1 MPEPT
6 LDRRSHR
13 PIKKSRPNT
22 NDPHT
27 QHQAHISTLFAHP
40 DRPIHIPDSSTL
52 QTSHTT
58 GPAAPPEIVTNV
70 QGSSAGAGSGEFHV
84 YKASRR
90 RENERL
96 KAMDEDNERE
106 VRDREFEDRV
116 GEMRRRD
123 EEVLRRNREK
133 REKAKAR
140 KRKGGKGGGGGGG
153 EEGAD
158 GKVDGDAGTKRKLGP
173 ARVVAGA
180 PGREDRGDVENGEE
194 DERTGQK
201 GGDLN
206 PGTEGGDGA
215 EEGGGGGGITIH
227 DDD

>member
-6 LDRRSHR
+6 LDRRSQR

-40 DRPIHIPDSSTL
+40 DRPVHIPDSST
-52 QTSHTT
+52 QNSHT

-106 VRDREFEDRV
+106 VKDREFEDRV

-140 KRKGGKGGGGGGG
+140 KKKGGKGGGG
-153 EEGAD
+153 EGAD
-158 GKVDGDAGTKRKLGP
+158 EKESGDAGTKRKLGP
-173 ARVVAGA
+173 ARVAGA
-180 PGREDRGDVENGEE
+180 GREDGERREKVE
-194 DERTGQK
+194 
-201 GGDLN
+201 
-206 PGTEGGDGA
+206 EGGRTAQKVRDGNRGEGGEDGA
-215 EEGGGGGGITIH
+215 EGGGITIH

>member
-40 DRPIHIPDSSTL
+40 DRPVHIPDSST
-52 QTSHTT
+52 QNSHT

-96 KAMDEDNERE
+96 KAMDEENERE
-106 VRDREFEDRV
+106 VRDREFEERV
-116 GEMRRRD
+116 GGMRRRD

-133 REKAKAR
+133 REKARAR
-140 KRKGGKGGGGGGG
+140 KKKGGGKGGSGGG
-153 EEGAD
+153 
-158 GKVDGDAGTKRKLGP
+158 DGDVGEDSSAAGGAKRKLGP
-173 ARVVAGA
+173 ARVAGG
-180 PGREDRGDVENGEE
+180 PGKQDVEGGEGEE
-194 DERTGQK
+194 VGRTNQKDGDQDIGGGGEDGAK
-201 GGDLN
+201 GG
-206 PGTEGGDGA
+206 GE
-215 EEGGGGGGITIH
+215 GGGITIH

>member
-1 MPEPT
+1 MPEST
-6 LDRRSHR
+6 LDHRSHR

-40 DRPIHIPDSSTL
+40 DRPVHIADSST
-52 QTSHTT
+52 QTSHT

-96 KAMDEDNERE
+96 KAMDEENERE
-106 VRDREFEDRV
+106 VKDREFEDRV

-140 KRKGGKGGGGGGG
+140 KKKGGKGGGSAGGGG
-153 EEGAD
+153 DVGE
-158 GKVDGDAGTKRKLGP
+158 VDGGGATKRKLAP
-173 ARVVAGA
+173 ARVAGA
-180 PGREDRGDVENGEE
+180 GREDGESGE
-194 DERTGQK
+194 KEEEGARTGQK
-201 GGDLN
+201 GPDGN
-206 PGTEGGDGA
+206 VGGEGEDGA
-215 EEGGGGGGITIH
+215 ERGGITIH

>member
-6 LDRRSHR
+6 LDPRSHR

-27 QHQAHISTLFAHP
+27 QHQAYISTLFAHP
-40 DRPIHIPDSSTL
+40 DREIHIPSPSD
-52 QTSHTT
+52 QNPT
-58 GPAAPPEIVTNV
+58 GGAPAPPEIVTNV

-96 KAMDEDNERE
+96 KAMDEANERE

-133 REKAKAR
+133 REKARAR

-153 EEGAD
+153 GEGTD
-158 GKVDGDAGTKRKLGP
+158 GKEGGEAGTKRKLGP
-173 ARVVAGA
+173 ARVVGAGWQDGEGEVD
-180 PGREDRGDVENGEE
+180 GRP
-194 DERTGQK
+194 GQK
-201 GGDLN
+201 DGERDVS
-206 PGTEGGDGA
+206 EGGEDGT
-215 EEGGGGGGITIH
+215 EGGGGGGITIH

>member
-6 LDRRSHR
+6 LDHRSHR

-40 DRPIHIPDSSTL
+40 DREIHIPSST
-52 QTSHTT
+52 SPNPTT
-58 GPAAPPEIVTNV
+58 GGPPAPPEIVTNV

-96 KAMDEDNERE
+96 KAMDEANERE

-133 REKAKAR
+133 REKARAR
-140 KRKGGKGGGGGGG
+140 KRKGGKGGGGGGIG
-153 EEGAD
+153 EGEVGGDGGA
-158 GKVDGDAGTKRKLGP
+158 TKRKLGP
-173 ARVVAGA
+173 ARVVGAG
-180 PGREDRGDVENGEE
+180 GQDGEAE
-194 DERTGQK
+194 VDGRTGQK
-201 GGDLN
+201 EGERNTGEGGED
-206 PGTEGGDGA
+206 GTEGG
-215 EEGGGGGGITIH
+215 EGGGITIH

>member
-1 MPEPT
+1 MPEST
-6 LDRRSHR
+6 LDHRSHR

-40 DRPIHIPDSSTL
+40 DRPVHIPDSST
-52 QTSHTT
+52 QSSHT

-96 KAMDEDNERE
+96 KAMDEENERE
-106 VRDREFEDRV
+106 VKDREFEDRV

-140 KRKGGKGGGGGGG
+140 KKKGGKGGGSAGGDGDVGEGDGGG
-153 EEGAD
+153 A
-158 GKVDGDAGTKRKLGP
+158 TKRKLGP
-173 ARVVAGA
+173 ARVAGA
-180 PGREDRGDVENGEE
+180 GREDGESGE
-194 DERTGQK
+194 KEEEGARTGQK
-201 GGDLN
+201 GPDGN
-206 PGTEGGDGA
+206 VGGEGEDGA
-215 EEGGGGGGITIH
+215 EGGGITIH

>member
-6 LDRRSHR
+6 LDHRSHR

-40 DRPIHIPDSSTL
+40 DRPIHIPDSST
-52 QTSHTT
+52 QNSNT

-106 VRDREFEDRV
+106 VKDREFEDRV

-140 KRKGGKGGGGGGG
+140 KKKGGKGGGS
-153 EEGAD
+153 A
-158 GKVDGDAGTKRKLGP
+158 
-173 ARVVAGA
+173 
-180 PGREDRGDVENGEE
+180 
-194 DERTGQK
+194 
-201 GGDLN
+201 
-206 PGTEGGDGA
+206 GGDGDGG
-215 EEGGGGGGITIH
+215 EGDKEEVGTCEGCWGWKGGWGKWGEGGGGWE
-227 DDD
+227 D

>member
-6 LDRRSHR
+6 LDPRSHR

-27 QHQAHISTLFAHP
+27 QHQAYISTLFAHP
-40 DRPIHIPDSSTL
+40 DREIHIPSPSD
-52 QTSHTT
+52 QNPT
-58 GPAAPPEIVTNV
+58 GGAPAPPEIVTNV

-96 KAMDEDNERE
+96 KAMDEANERE

-133 REKAKAR
+133 REKARAR
-140 KRKGGKGGGGGGG
+140 KRKGGKGVLLVGGFGGSRFLH
-153 EEGAD
+153 ERIKQEY
-158 GKVDGDAGTKRKLGP
+158 P
-173 ARVVAGA
+173 
-180 PGREDRGDVENGEE
+180 E
-194 DERTGQK
+194 DE
-201 GGDLN
+201 
-206 PGTEGGDGA
+206 
-215 EEGGGGGGITIH
+215 GI
-227 DDD
+227 

>member
-6 LDRRSHR
+6 LDHRSHR

-40 DRPIHIPDSSTL
+40 DRPIHIPDSST
-52 QTSHTT
+52 QTSHP

-96 KAMDEDNERE
+96 KAMDEENERE
-106 VRDREFEDRV
+106 VRDREFEERV
-116 GEMRRRD
+116 GGMRRRD

-133 REKAKAR
+133 REKARAR
-140 KRKGGKGGGGGGG
+140 KKKGGGKGA
-153 EEGAD
+153 AD
-158 GKVDGDAGTKRKLGP
+158 GKEEGGDVGTKRKLGP
-173 ARVVAGA
+173 ARVAGG
-180 PGREDRGDVENGEE
+180 PGREDGESGE
-194 DERTGQK
+194 KEEEVGRTNQRDGNQDT
-201 GGDLN
+201 G
-206 PGTEGGDGA
+206 EGGEDGA
-215 EEGGGGGGITIH
+215 EGGGGGITIH

>member
-1 MPEPT
+1 MPEST
-6 LDRRSHR
+6 LDHRSHR

-40 DRPIHIPDSSTL
+40 DRPIHIPSPGD
-52 QTSHTT
+52 QTSHNT

-106 VRDREFEDRV
+106 VKDREFEDRV

-133 REKAKAR
+133 REKARAR
-140 KRKGGKGGGGGGG
+140 KKKGGKVGGGG
-153 EEGAD
+153 EGTD
-158 GKVDGDAGTKRKLGP
+158 GKEEGNGGTKRKLGP
-173 ARVVAGA
+173 ARVAGA
-180 PGREDRGDVENGEE
+180 GREEGGEGE
-194 DERTGQK
+194 GSEETGKK
-201 GGDLN
+201 GGDQD
-206 PGTEGGDGA
+206 TAEGGEDGA
-215 EEGGGGGGITIH
+215 EGGGEGGGITIH

>member
-6 LDRRSHR
+6 LDHRSHR

-40 DRPIHIPDSSTL
+40 DRPIHIPDSST
-52 QTSHTT
+52 QNPSNT

-96 KAMDEDNERE
+96 KAMDEENERE
-106 VRDREFEDRV
+106 VRDREFEERV
-116 GEMRRRD
+116 GGMRRRD

-133 REKAKAR
+133 REKARAR
-140 KRKGGKGGGGGGG
+140 KKKGGGKGA
-153 EEGAD
+153 AD
-158 GKVDGDAGTKRKLGP
+158 GKEGGGDVGTKRKLGL
-173 ARVVAGA
+173 ARVAGA
-180 PGREDRGDVENGEE
+180 GREKGGEGEE
-194 DERTGQK
+194 EDGRTGQK
-201 GGDLN
+201 DGGQDT
-206 PGTEGGDGA
+206 GEGGEDGA
-215 EEGGGGGGITIH
+215 EGAGGITIH

>member
-140 KRKGGKGGGGGGG
+140 KRKGGKGGGGEGGEGEVGGDGGG
-153 EEGAD
+153 A
-158 GKVDGDAGTKRKLGP
+158 TKRKLGP
-173 ARVVAGA
+173 ARVAGA
-180 PGREDRGDVENGEE
+180 PGREDGGHGEKGEE
-194 DERTGQK
+194 DKRTGQK
-201 GGDLN
+201 DGDLS

>member
-40 DRPIHIPDSSTL
+40 DRPVHIPDSSSL
-52 QTSHTT
+52 QTSNT

-140 KRKGGKGGGGGGG
+140 KKKGGKGGGGDCPRRR
-153 EEGAD
+153 A
-158 GKVDGDAGTKRKLGP
+158 TP
-173 ARVVAGA
+173 
-180 PGREDRGDVENGEE
+180 
-194 DERTGQK
+194 
-201 GGDLN
+201 
-206 PGTEGGDGA
+206 
-215 EEGGGGGGITIH
+215 
-227 DDD
+227 

>member
-27 QHQAHISTLFAHP
+27 QHSAHISTLFAHP
-40 DRPIHIPDSSTL
+40 DRPVHIPDSST
-52 QTSHTT
+52 QTSHT

-106 VRDREFEDRV
+106 VKDREFEDRV

-133 REKAKAR
+133 REKARAR
-140 KRKGGKGGGGGGG
+140 KKKGGKGGGG
-153 EEGAD
+153 EGAD
-158 GKVDGDAGTKRKLGP
+158 VKEGGEAGTKRKLGP
-173 ARVVAGA
+173 ARVAGA
-180 PGREDRGDVENGEE
+180 GREDGERGEKEE
-194 DERTGQK
+194 EEGGRTGQK
-201 GGDLN
+201 DRDGDIA
-206 PGTEGGDGA
+206 EGGEDGA
-215 EEGGGGGGITIH
+215 EAGGITIH

>member
-40 DRPIHIPDSSTL
+40 DREIHIPSPSD
-52 QTSHTT
+52 QNPT
-58 GPAAPPEIVTNV
+58 GGPSAPPEIVTNV

-96 KAMDEDNERE
+96 RAMDEANERE
-106 VRDREFEDRV
+106 VRDRAFEDRV

-133 REKAKAR
+133 REKARAR
-140 KRKGGKGGGGGGG
+140 KKKGGKGGGGGGIG
-153 EEGAD
+153 E
-158 GKVDGDAGTKRKLGP
+158 
-173 ARVVAGA
+173 
-180 PGREDRGDVENGEE
+180 GEV
-194 DERTGQK
+194 
-201 GGDLN
+201 GGD
-206 PGTEGGDGA
+206 
-215 EEGGGGGGITIH
+215 
-227 DDD
+227 

>member
-6 LDRRSHR
+6 LDHRSHR
-13 PIKKSRPNT
+13 PIKKSRLNT

-40 DRPIHIPDSSTL
+40 DRPIHIPSPGD
-52 QTSHTT
+52 QTSHNT

-96 KAMDEDNERE
+96 KAMDEENERE
-106 VRDREFEDRV
+106 VRDREFEERV
-116 GEMRRRD
+116 GGMRRRD

-133 REKAKAR
+133 REKARAR
-140 KRKGGKGGGGGGG
+140 KKKGGKGGGGG
-153 EEGAD
+153 
-158 GKVDGDAGTKRKLGP
+158 
-173 ARVVAGA
+173 
-180 PGREDRGDVENGEE
+180 
-194 DERTGQK
+194 
-201 GGDLN
+201 
-206 PGTEGGDGA
+206 EGG
-215 EEGGGGGGITIH
+215 
-227 DDD
+227 

>member
-6 LDRRSHR
+6 LDHRSHR

-40 DRPIHIPDSSTL
+40 DRPIHIPSPAD
-52 QTSHTT
+52 QTHNTR
-58 GPAAPPEIVTNV
+58 PAAPPEIVTNV

-96 KAMDEDNERE
+96 KAMDEENERE
-106 VRDREFEDRV
+106 VRDREFEERV
-116 GEMRRRD
+116 GGMRRRD

-133 REKAKAR
+133 REKARAR
-140 KRKGGKGGGGGGG
+140 KKKGGKGGGGG
-153 EEGAD
+153 EE
-158 GKVDGDAGTKRKLGP
+158 
-173 ARVVAGA
+173 
-180 PGREDRGDVENGEE
+180 
-194 DERTGQK
+194 
-201 GGDLN
+201 
-206 PGTEGGDGA
+206 
-215 EEGGGGGGITIH
+215 
-227 DDD
+227 

>member
-6 LDRRSHR
+6 LDHRSHR
-13 PIKKSRPNT
+13 PIKKPRPNT

-40 DRPIHIPDSSTL
+40 DRPIHIPSPSSPTA
-52 QTSHTT
+52 TG

-96 KAMDEDNERE
+96 KAMDEANERE
-106 VRDREFEDRV
+106 IRDREFEDRV

-133 REKAKAR
+133 REKARAR
-140 KRKGGKGGGGGGG
+140 KRKGGKGGGGGAGG
-153 EEGAD
+153 ED
-158 GKVDGDAGTKRKLGP
+158 GKEDGNAGTKRKLGP
-173 ARVVAGA
+173 ARVVGAG
-180 PGREDRGDVENGEE
+180 GQEGEREDGRM
-194 DERTGQK
+194 GQK
-201 GGDLN
+201 DGDQDV
-206 PGTEGGDGA
+206 GEGGKDGA
-215 EEGGGGGGITIH
+215 EGGGGITIH